1 MNYDAWLQ
9 QPYMIDKP
17 HYEGCAWH
25 EDNDPADDAECVCM
39 QLDQEARAYAAEAK
53 FDEAREI

>member
-25 EDNDPADDAECVCM
+25 EDNDPADDAANV
-39 QLDQEARAYAAEAK
+39 LLLL
-53 FDEAREI
+53 